1 MTGRLLR
8 TKIWTCKDSQ
18 GFIISIK
25 SARGLT
31 MEDLRK
37 YLTVPE
43 VAKKLDI
50 TEEWVR
56 DLIAR
61 KEIKAVKIGQWKIRP
76 DDLQEFI
83 ESRKNIR

>member
-1 MTGRLLR
+1 
-8 TKIWTCKDSQ
+8 
-18 GFIISIK
+18 
-25 SARGLT
+25 

-37 YLTVPE
+37 YLTVEE

-61 KEIKAVKIGQWKIRP
+61 KDIKAVRIGKWRIKP
-76 DDLQEFI
+76 EDLEKFI
-83 ESRKNIR
+83 KSRSNI